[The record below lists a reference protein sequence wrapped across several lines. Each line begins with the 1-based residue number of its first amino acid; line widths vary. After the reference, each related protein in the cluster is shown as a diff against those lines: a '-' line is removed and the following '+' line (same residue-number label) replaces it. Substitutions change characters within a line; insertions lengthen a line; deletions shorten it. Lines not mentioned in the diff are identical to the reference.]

1 MTEDQPRQLIVL
13 MEEFLRQRNAARCFD
28 AAMTVAAFVISC
40 FGLLVACLAAWYG
53 RGQKRAAEQSAAE
66 AKRSADAA
74 VALAEVEA
82 ARRADE
88 VAESERQRVRFVL
101 EHYDGDTYVLRN
113 VGTDSAHGVHIDT
126 GGMGDQDE
134 VVDFDEFEADSE
146 HRLFLASTFDADQA
160 DHVVVTWH
168 HAEDRSDKPRSAKLL
183 GP

>member
-1 MTEDQPRQLIVL
+1 
-13 MEEFLRQRNAARCFD
+13 
-28 AAMTVAAFVISC
+28 MTVAAFVISC

-88 VAESERQRVRFVL
+88 VEESERGRVRFVL
-101 EHYDGDTYVLRN
+101 VHERGQRYLLRN
-113 VGTDSAHGVHIDT
+113 DGTDSAYGVHVDT
-126 GGMGDQDE
+126 GGLGVQGE
-134 VVDFDEFEADSE
+134 VTDFNEFEADTE
-146 HRLFLASTFDADQA
+146 HRYVLVTIFNRDQA
-160 DHVVVTWH
+160 DHVLVTWQLK
-168 HAEDRSDKPRSAKLL
+168 ADRSDNPRSVKLL